1 MGLVRPILLKR
12 INNEI
17 DNLNEYL
24 ELTIGNIPD
33 SVEFPIILSI
43 YLSNAPARAS
53 RDAEIR
59 RHRFDL
65 VISSDYPFER
75 PRAKWKTRIFH
86 PNIMSP
92 GDGGLVC
99 VKSLDNWHFGSDLTS
114 FVMSIESLL
123 MEPNPNN
130 PYGTG
135 SCIEAARWYISNKP
149 KFSAQVSYGDK
160 LCLR

>member
-75 PRAKWKTRIFH
+75 PRAKWKTTRTTTPKKSIE
-86 PNIMSP
+86 ISES
-92 GDGGLVC
+92 LVRN
-99 VKSLDNWHFGSDLTS
+99 SMRTS
-114 FVMSIESLL
+114 FRNM
-123 MEPNPNN
+123 
-130 PYGTG
+130 
-135 SCIEAARWYISNKP
+135 AHIS
-149 KFSAQVSYGDK
+149 FIRT
-160 LCLR
+160 C